1 MKHLIFVFLGGGTGA
16 ACRHLVNLAS
26 LRLMGPGFPWGT
38 LTVNI
43 VGSLLMGILV
53 ELLALKFSASSDLRL
68 LIATGFLGGFTTFSA
83 FSLDVAVM
91 IERGA
96 LAMAGLYIAAS
107 VIISILGLFLG
118 MHLAR
123 AAFA

>member
-1 MKHLIFVFLGGGTGA
+1 MKHLLLVFLGGGTGA
-16 ACRHLVNLAS
+16 ACRHLINVAS
-26 LRLMGPGFPWGT
+26 LKLMGPGYPWGT

-43 VGSLLMGILV
+43 IGSVLMGVLV
-53 ELLALKFSASSDLRL
+53 ELLALKLSASSDLRL

-96 LAMAGLYIAAS
+96 STTAGIYIVGSVILSIAGLFA
-107 VIISILGLFLG
+107 G
-118 MHLAR
+118 MSAVR
-123 AAFA
+123 MAIG